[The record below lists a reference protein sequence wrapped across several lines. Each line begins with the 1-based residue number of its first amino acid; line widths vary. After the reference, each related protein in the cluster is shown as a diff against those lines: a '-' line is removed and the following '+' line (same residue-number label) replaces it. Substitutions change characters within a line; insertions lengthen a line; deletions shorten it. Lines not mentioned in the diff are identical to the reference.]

1 MTVKKFEDL
10 EIWQNARELCREVY
24 RITSDGPF
32 SHDFKMRDQ
41 IRASAGS
48 VMDNIAEGFNRGG
61 NKEFSQFLSISL
73 GSIGEVRSQIYRAYD
88 VKYLDEDTCKDLL
101 EKTDSIGRKIYS
113 LMEYIRTSDIKGRKF
128 SSQR

>member
-1 MTVKKFEDL
+1 MFKKIRNISSQSSLGKDYSL
-10 EIWQNARELCREVY
+10 N
-24 RITSDGPF
+24 
-32 SHDFKMRDQ
+32 DQ
-41 IRASAGS
+41 ILRSTGS

-88 VKYLDEDTCKDLL
+88 VKYLDEDTCKNFL